1 MRRLVTSVCCVA
13 LLAACT
19 SNPSAPTPG
28 SATAA
33 TEPIGTVPP
42 PGNCVPGET
51 LPSVTLIVDG
61 KRVVPTFGIG
71 SSECGSLNGRGY
83 IAFDYDPVL
92 VDASKPIEVELD
104 GDATVTFA
112 WPSGAPFTQTSPRHW
127 RSGNPAKGCSRLEM
141 NIASPS
147 GASTETLGADIRVGG
162 PDVECAQRGL
172 GPIEPIDTSVIVT
185 EPLDT
190 ILGRPDET
198 DFVDSTVVNST
209 VP

>member
-1 MRRLVTSVCCVA
+1 MRRFITSLCCVA

-19 SNPSAPTPG
+19 SNPSSPTPG

-33 TEPIGTVPP
+33 TVASGTVPL

-61 KRVVPTFGIG
+61 KRVTPTFGIG
-71 SSECGSLNGRGY
+71 SSECGTFNGRGY

-92 VDASKPIEVELD
+92 VDASKPVDVELD
-104 GDATVTFA
+104 GDAAVTFA
-112 WPSGAPFTQTSPRHW
+112 WPLGGPFTQTSPRHW
-127 RSGNPAKGCSRLEM
+127 RSSNPTKGCSRLELTLT
-141 NIASPS
+141 SPS
-147 GASTETLGADIRVGG
+147 GASTETLGADVRVGG

-172 GPIEPIDTSVIVT
+172 GPVQPIDTSVIVT
-185 EPLDT
+185 EPLNT
-190 ILGRPDET
+190 ILGPT
-198 DFVDSTVVNST
+198 DDTEFVDTTLANPA